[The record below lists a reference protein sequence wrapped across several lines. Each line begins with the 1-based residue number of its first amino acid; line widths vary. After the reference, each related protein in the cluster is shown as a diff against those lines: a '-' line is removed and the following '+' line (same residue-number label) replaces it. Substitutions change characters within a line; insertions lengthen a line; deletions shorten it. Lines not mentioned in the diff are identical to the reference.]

1 MDGRSFFSLRA
12 GLECI
17 GVDLSLSIPSWSQEY
32 VILNS
37 GPLISVFIEED
48 SHEIG
53 GELDFP
59 HIFIN

>member
-17 GVDLSLSIPSWSQEY
+17 GVDLSLSLLSWSQEY

-48 SHEIG
+48 CHEIG
-53 GELDFP
+53 GKLDFP
-59 HIFIN
+59 LIFIN